1 MKIAIVITAKN
12 EERLL
17 KSNLQYHFA
26 VGVHKAYLY
35 FDGATDGGP
44 KSIGDMPEVEVQD
57 SVSENKFGDL
67 PFLNKFTSKAVE
79 HHTARQCLNTYDAML
94 KCKRDGIQWL
104 ISIDADELII
114 ADKHDPLPLI
124 SLFDGVSEDVD
135 LVHFNTKEA
144 VQRRNEYDNVFADET
159 LFKSTHL
166 FKRKLE
172 RPNKM
177 IHDPF
182 QKKNKKISYW
192 MGQFQGKSAIRVAS
206 DLIPKN
212 VHRYKQKDGSL
223 LKQIEKGLV
232 LHYHA
237 FDQPDFIKKFTN
249 FKKHPD
255 NFLAGSDVGYVKK
268 LWRDVVNSE
277 VIEEDYRNNYF
288 QNNIMFTESEIS
300 KMNSKIFGILPRKQK
315 PFEEITSVKKA
326 FELLIS
332 KTKG

>member
-26 VGVHKAYLY
+26 VGVNKAYIY

-44 KSIGDMPEVEVQD
+44 DSIRDIPQVEVQD
-57 SVSENKFGDL
+57 SVNPETYSHL
-67 PFLNKFTSKAVE
+67 SFLDKFTTMADE
-79 HHTARQCLNTYDAML
+79 HHTARQCLNTYNATL
-94 KCKRDGIQWL
+94 KCKRDGIDWL
-104 ISIDADELII
+104 ISIDADEVII
-114 ADKHDPLPLI
+114 ADKNEPAPLTT
-124 SLFDGVSEDVD
+124 LFDGVSEDVD
-135 LVHFNTKEA
+135 LIHFNTKEA

-172 RPNKM
+172 RPSKE

-182 QKKNKKISYW
+182 LKKNTKISYW

-212 VHRYKQKDGSL
+212 VHRYKHKDGSL

-268 LWRDVVNSE
+268 LWRDVVNSDD
-277 VIEEDYRNNYF
+277 IEAHYRNNYF
-288 QNNIMFTESEIS
+288 QNNIMFTESEIN
-300 KMNSKIFGILPRKQK
+300 KMSSKIFGILPRKQK
-315 PFEEITSVKKA
+315 PFEKITSVKKA
-326 FELLIS
+326 FDSLNLQE
-332 KTKG
+332 